1 MRPSSLLL
9 TWTRLT
15 RCLISIRLISN
26 YQMLSQS
33 KSMSVV
39 FIFQTLFIMNGLL
52 DGSSITG
59 VSMKVD
65 VSMEVGGNGFHPGIG
80 LT

>member
-1 MRPSSLLL
+1 
-9 TWTRLT
+9 
-15 RCLISIRLISN
+15 
-26 YQMLSQS
+26 
-33 KSMSVV
+33 MSVV

-52 DGSSITG
+52 DGSSITR

-65 VSMEVGGNGFHPGIG
+65 VSMGVGGNGFHPGIG